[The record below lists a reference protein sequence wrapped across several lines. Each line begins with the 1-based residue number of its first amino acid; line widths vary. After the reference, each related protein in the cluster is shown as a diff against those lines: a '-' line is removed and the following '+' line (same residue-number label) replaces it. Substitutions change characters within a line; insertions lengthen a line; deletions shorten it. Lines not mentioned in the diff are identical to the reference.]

1 MSPPRQA
8 SVRLLAA
15 LVLGASCLLLG
26 GCVYL
31 RLLELKN
38 QLADFDRFFAA
49 DLSEGLRL
57 TFKKP
62 VLLDEDMAFL
72 KLAPESRQRLGTAER
87 WHFRWIKAP
96 VPADAGSRIY
106 EETADFIFVD
116 HKLAKLILPESFFI
130 FFPKQTA
137 LAGLRAIGHATVDR
151 AKRSVTSRVTE
162 EIEPTPAPRA
172 ADLTAALGAPGEIKE
187 REGRPQWHYRMDPA
201 TTDQHSL
208 PIDMKFTLDP
218 ADQRVRRVEGVLLIG
233 TFTFD
238 FPDES
243 PTPAVTPTPDGTNR

>member
-1 MSPPRQA
+1 MSPPRRP

-15 LVLGASCLLLG
+15 LMLGAAGLLLG

-49 DLSEGLRL
+49 DLSDGLRL

-96 VPADAGSRIY
+96 AAADTGSRVY
-106 EETADFIFVD
+106 EETADFIFVE

-151 AKRSVTSRVTE
+151 AKRSVTSRMTE
-162 EIEPTPAPRA
+162 EVERVRAPRA
-172 ADLTAALGAPGEIKE
+172 ADLTAALGAPGEILE
-187 REGRPQWHYRMDPA
+187 QNGRPQWHYRLDPA
-201 TTDQHSL
+201 TTNQHSA
-208 PIDMKFTLDP
+208 PIDIKFTLDP
-218 ADQRVRRVEGVLLIG
+218 LDHRVRHVDGVLFIG
-233 TFTFD
+233 TFSFD

-243 PTPAVTPTPDGTNR
+243 PSPAVIPTPDGPTR